1 MRALVRFLA
10 TGAYTGFAPIAPG
23 TFGTLPGVALAPLV
37 AMAAGLGAAPYTLI
51 LLAIIALAIWAA
63 DRFAAETGIKD
74 PQTVVIDE
82 IAGYLVTV
90 AFLPVSVTTL
100 VAGFFAFRL
109 FDILK
114 PPPARQLEA
123 LPGGFGIVLDD
134 VMAGLYANLLLRLIL
149 PLL

>member
-1 MRALVRFLA
+1 M
-10 TGAYTGFAPIAPG
+10 
-23 TFGTLPGVALAPLV
+23 
-37 AMAAGLGAAPYTLI
+37 
-51 LLAIIALAIWAA
+51 
-63 DRFAAETGIKD
+63 
-74 PQTVVIDE
+74 
-82 IAGYLVTV
+82 
-90 AFLPVSVTTL
+90 TTL

-109 FDILK
+109 FDIVK